1 MKAEEMWNEYKNNNK
16 AAGNEYQAWCFG
28 ADADLLA
35 KLVVNGEKTATAS
48 AFPLYEAEKEP
59 LPYVGQY
66 NIILNSMGEAV
77 CITRTTKVSITP
89 FEEVSSLHAYKEGEG
104 DKSLRYWRKVHE
116 EFFIKEMKG
125 SGKEFNHTMNV
136 VCEEFEVVFS

>member
-1 MKAEEMWNEYKNNNK
+1 
-16 AAGNEYQAWCFG
+16 
-28 ADADLLA
+28 
-35 KLVVNGEKTATAS
+35 
-48 AFPLYEAEKEP
+48 
-59 LPYVGQY
+59 
-66 NIILNSMGEAV
+66 MGEAV

-104 DKSLRYWRKVHE
+104 DKSLRYWRKVHK